1 MLQAYCSLLDAL
13 AATAGTEA
21 VGRAAALACS
31 ALSRFEIKPP
41 VALKALLGL
50 LLSRARPPE
59 RSAAAAADVVE
70 ALVHPKA
77 SAQDDAI
84 GAADEIDETRGGS
97 EGTLQGDGAA
107 ASVRGSGSGAG
118 RIGTAP
124 SAMMGS
130 ALSATARAAA
140 AAVRLRLCASV
151 ATRTAALHLALAH
164 FKSIL
169 DDEPSATAARLLP
182 MLPSLRRALEALFT
196 PLRSSVEREVTGA
209 PAVVSRVILLM
220 AQLLGAVIKQAAAA
234 KAAQRS
240 PAPASSV
247 DLRVASLTGLPA
259 QRRLDLL
266 ETVSGT
272 TTLVAATST
281 LATTLFATFAPAT
294 TLVAATSAP
303 CAPEA
308 ASARC
313 SVVASARCSA
323 SGPVADAPSPQH
335 PLELL
340 RASIPAWV
348 ECVPLTRLYA
358 SWLRKESASWS
369 APNRRRV
376 PAALYTCERA
386 TLALLDALSTPAG
399 ASLVRVDAPTATLF
413 QAIQHDWAV
422 SSNGKA
428 MTAARRLPST
438 WLPANSHEPSRV
450 VSVTGA
456 TKDNGGTGREVDDE
470 EGDEEGDEEE
480 QHEETVELLQPRAA
494 SRRRLR
500 SRNPFI
506 DSELGRGGGGDDSYA
521 DLEDFIVCKRGRQY

>member
-240 PAPASSV
+240 PTPASSV

-303 CAPEA
+303 SPEA

-358 SWLRKESASWS
+358 SWLRKASASWS

>member
-1 MLQAYCSLLDAL
+1 M
-13 AATAGTEA
+13 
-21 VGRAAALACS
+21 
-31 ALSRFEIKPP
+31 
-41 VALKALLGL
+41 ALKALLGL

-118 RIGTAP
+118 RMGTAP
-124 SAMMGS
+124 SAMMGT

-151 ATRTAALHLALAH
+151 ATRTAALHLALTH

-182 MLPSLRRALEALFT
+182 MLPSIRRALEALFT

-209 PAVVSRVILLM
+209 PAVVSRLILLM
-220 AQLLGAVIKQAAAA
+220 AQLLGVVIKQAAAA

-240 PAPASSV
+240 PTPASSV

-266 ETVSGT
+266 ETASGT

-281 LATTLFATFAPAT
+281 LATTLLATFAPAT

-303 CAPEA
+303 SPEA

-323 SGPVADAPSPQH
+323 NGPVADAPSPQH

-413 QAIQHDWAV
+413 QAIQRDWAV

>member
-1 MLQAYCSLLDAL
+1 LSDDLTDIGVHVPLLQAYCSLLDAL

-21 VGRAAALACS
+21 VGRAAALARS
-31 ALSRFEIKPP
+31 ALSRFEIQPP

-59 RSAAAAADVVE
+59 QSAAAAADVVE

-77 SAQDDAI
+77 SAQDDADGDAI
-84 GAADEIDETRGGS
+84 GAADEIDEVDETRGGS
-97 EGTLQGDGAA
+97 EGTLQRDGVVLGDGAV
-107 ASVRGSGSGAG
+107 ASVRGSGSGAEG
-118 RIGTAP
+118 V
-124 SAMMGS
+124 GS
-130 ALSATARAAA
+130 ALSASAPAA

-151 ATRTAALHLALAH
+151 ATRTASLHLALAH

-169 DDEPSATAARLLP
+169 DDEPSSTAARLLP
-182 MLPSLRRALEALFT
+182 VLPSIRRALEALFT
-196 PLRSSVEREVTGA
+196 PSRSSVEREVTGA
-209 PAVVSRVILLM
+209 AAVVSRVILLM

-234 KAAQRS
+234 KAAQR
-240 PAPASSV
+240 APTPGSSEILGDPRRSSV
-247 DLRVASLTGLPA
+247 DLRAPTPGSSPA
-259 QRRLDLL
+259 QRRL
-266 ETVSGT
+266 
-272 TTLVAATST
+272 VALDTASAT
-281 LATTLFATFAPAT
+281 T

-303 CAPEA
+303 TTTPKPEA
-308 ASARC
+308 ASARGGANGP
-313 SVVASARCSA
+313 SV
-323 SGPVADAPSPQH
+323 DAPSLQH

-348 ECVPLTRLYA
+348 ECVPLTRTYG
-358 SWLRKESASWS
+358 SWLRRASASWS

-376 PAALYTCERA
+376 PAALYACERA
-386 TLALLDALSTPAG
+386 TLALLDALGTPAG
-399 ASLVRVDAPTATLF
+399 ASLVRADVPTAALL
-413 QAIQHDWAV
+413 QSIQHDWAV

-428 MTAARRLPST
+428 MAAAGR
-438 WLPANSHEPSRV
+438 LPANGHGPGRV
-450 VSVTGA
+450 VSVTGD
-456 TKDNGGTGREVDDE
+456 TEDDGGTGREVDDE
-470 EGDEEGDEEE
+470 DGDKEE